1 VRRRASLVAAC
12 LVVLPLLVGCRSDEN
27 AYIPPGTYAGST
39 SSDQAFTLDIGDKV
53 HVNKVE
59 GRFVKRGVI
68 EIKGPNFKAKL
79 TCKVTDKKGEELR
92 CALDFPGN
100 GTFKPATEVIDLMLL

>member
-1 VRRRASLVAAC
+1 MRRRAGLVAAC
-12 LVVLPLLVGCRSDEN
+12 LAGLPLLVACSSDEN

-39 SSDQAFTLDIGDKV
+39 SSDQPFTLDIGEKV

-68 EIKGPNFKAKL
+68 EIEERNFKATL

-92 CALDFPGN
+92 CTLAFAGN
-100 GTFKPATEVIDLMLL
+100 NKAKPVTEVIDLMLL